1 VSLGASTP
9 HGLALCSVAWW
20 TTQDVA
26 AVLVA
31 THPGEP
37 VLWYNRRL
45 VVGPT
50 LQLLELWA
58 RRLLRDGQTFAVLT
72 ACELAPLMLTLPTPF
87 ES

>member
-1 VSLGASTP
+1 MALGASTP

-20 TTQDVA
+20 TKQNVA

-31 THPGEP
+31 VQPGGP

-45 VVGPT
+45 VTGPT

-58 RRLLRDGQTFAVLT
+58 RRLLHDGHTFALVT
-72 ACELAPLMLTLPTPF
+72 ACELAPLMLTMPTPF
-87 ES
+87 EN